1 MGKRK
6 AQMRSNTTHVSH
18 VTDLLSGKK
27 KPKNER
33 KANEINPKKID
44 KAIQPFFDSL
54 VKYIVAQKSIVKR
67 VSEAK
72 QSVRTLLMEKWAK
85 EYAKKKEHPESVRY
99 MSEEGQSLLHVV
111 TTKISYSEDKKESLD
126 EYGIDLDD
134 YVEVTGVKINYQ
146 NLPASTKKELAKF
159 LSKIDN
165 LEDHVSFT
173 RRVKPEL
180 IDGLSDMVAKKDMVE
195 VVKILQPESKF
206 HSASSKNC
214 SEVDCLEYSK
224 DMAQIEEDL

>member
-18 VTDLLSGKK
+18 VADLLSGKK

-85 EYAKKKEHPESVRY
+85 EYAKQKERPESVRY
-99 MSEEGQSLLHVV
+99 MSDEGQSLLHVV
-111 TTKISYSEDKKESLD
+111 TTKTHGREHAEQVLADVLD
-126 EYGIDLDD
+126 GDH
-134 YVEVTGVKINYQ
+134 EVQHHPPVGGQVVFGGSDAFHRVHEVVQ
-146 NLPASTKKELAKF
+146 PHVRQLPASEKGASEL
-159 LSKIDN
+159 
-165 LEDHVSFT
+165 
-173 RRVKPEL
+173 
-180 IDGLSDMVAKKDMVE
+180 G
-195 VVKILQPESKF
+195 
-206 HSASSKNC
+206 
-214 SEVDCLEYSK
+214 CL
-224 DMAQIEEDL
+224 AG